1 MTVSPP
7 IWMTPAAYRR
17 LEEELATLQAL
28 VAQDGPDDVQ
38 ENAVAVRAA
47 RRARIQQILEWLL
60 YAVVDESPPDDGV
73 AEPGMVLTVRFD
85 RTGDTETFLMGV
97 RGAEYGDVEVYSVR
111 SPLGLALL
119 GARVGD
125 RREYTVPSGESMP
138 VTLIGAVPYGMHR
151 QDA

>member
-1 MTVSPP
+1 MTATQP

-17 LEEELATLQAL
+17 LEEELADLQLL
-28 VAQDGPDDVQ
+28 VATDVPDGGE

-47 RRARIQQILEWLL
+47 RRSRIQQILEWLL
-60 YAVVDESPPDDGV
+60 YAVVDENPPDDGV

-85 RTGDTETFLMGV
+85 RTGDTETFLMGL

-125 RREYTVPSGESMP
+125 RREYVVPSGESVP
-138 VTLIGAVPYGMHR
+138 VTLVAAVPYGMHR
-151 QDA
+151 QHA